1 MLSAHLTARHLIQ
14 GRGKTV
20 AMIYPIHST
29 TNTGFTVALVA
40 LHALVLIALPA
51 WLDVSAWYALVLVPL
66 LALSSLHWG
75 LIHEGIHKN
84 LLSDAADND
93 RTSRLLGILMGA
105 SFHVLRFGHLMHH
118 KLNRDWHSERIEKSS
133 FGARIYYYANLFF
146 GLYLGEVMTSLLLT
160 FLPRRRFMQFAR
172 ATFLKGYEEVA
183 VAGERFFYQRGN
195 VEHVRNDMLTTIA
208 LYGAAFGVYGAHYP
222 VLLGFL
228 FARALIISFLDN
240 IYHYA
245 TPADN
250 SKAGKELTLPE
261 LGSLIL
267 LRSNFHETHHL
278 NPEVPWHALPHVH
291 AQQGRC
297 FDGPWML
304 HARLQLNGPVV

>member
-1 MLSAHLTARHLIQ
+1 MH
-14 GRGKTV
+14 
-20 AMIYPIHST
+20 YPIHSQ
-29 TNTGFTVALVA
+29 TNTSCIVVLVA
-40 LHALVLIALPA
+40 LHAAILIALPE
-51 WLDVSAWYALVLVPL
+51 LLNLSSGYALLLGPL

-84 LLSDAADND
+84 LLPGDDND
-93 RTSRLLGILMGA
+93 QASRLLGVLMGT

-118 KLNRDWHSERIEKSS
+118 KLNRDWHSEKVEHA
-133 FGARIYYYANLFF
+133 GPAARAYYYANLFF
-146 GLYLGEVMTSLLLT
+146 GLYLGEVMTGLLLA
-160 FLPRRRFMQFAR
+160 FLPRKVFMKIARRS
-172 ATFLKGYEEVA
+172 FLHGYDEVA
-183 VAGERFFYQRGN
+183 VAGERFFYQRR
-195 VEHVRNDMLTTIA
+195 HVDAVRSDMLAVIGIYGSA
-208 LYGAAFGVYGAHYP
+208 FWLYGAHWP
-222 VLLGFL
+222 VLAGFL

-250 SKAGKELTLPE
+250 SKAGKELALPE
-261 LGSLIL
+261 LASLVL

-278 NPEVPWHALPHVH
+278 NPEVPWHALPAVH